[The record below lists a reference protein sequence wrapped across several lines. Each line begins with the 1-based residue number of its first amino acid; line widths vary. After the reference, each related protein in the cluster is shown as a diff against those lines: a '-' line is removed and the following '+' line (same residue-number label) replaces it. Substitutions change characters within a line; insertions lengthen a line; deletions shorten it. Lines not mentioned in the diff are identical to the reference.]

1 MVCGWTAESLTDDA
15 SCITAAL
22 LACWRSA
29 CLRRQNGR
37 QPSHTS
43 PTVFSLRL
51 QTAARQQLAVL
62 RNIAEYQDMPLLR
75 ELAEWQLSGVAAA
88 QRQRGGT

>member
-15 SCITAAL
+15 PCIAAAL
-22 LACWRSA
+22 HACWKSA
-29 CLRRQNGR
+29 CLRRQKGR

-43 PTVFSLRL
+43 PTVFSLHL
-51 QTAARQQLAVL
+51 QAAARQQLAVL

-75 ELAEWQLSGVAAA
+75 ELADWQLGGAAAA
-88 QRQRGGT
+88 QRQRGGS